1 MRILMAGASGFLGTR
16 LADRLRAGGHDVHR
30 LVRRPPQRPDET
42 AWQPEQGQLDPAAVA
57 AADVVVNL
65 AGANIGHWRWTTRY
79 KQELRASR
87 VDTTGTL
94 AHAIAQLPAAD
105 RPRILLQS
113 SAVGWYGATGDTPVT
128 EESPA
133 GSTFLAD
140 LCRVWEAA
148 ARPAED
154 AGTRVVL
161 LRTAPL
167 IESLVKPLLV
177 PFKLGAGAKI
187 GGGHQWMAWVSL
199 ADWLAATELLMN
211 REDLAGPVNLVS
223 SDQCTNADFTRAFAA
238 AVHRPAVFAVPGFA
252 LDVALGELAGEL
264 QRSQRVLP
272 EVLRRAGFRWSYPD
286 VASALR
292 VAVGRSAAG
301 TQGNPR

>member
-16 LADRLRAGGHDVHR
+16 LADRLRGAGHDVHR

-42 AWQPEQGQLDPAAVA
+42 AWQPAQGQLDPAAVA

-65 AGANIGHWRWTTRY
+65 AGANIGHWRWTARY
-79 KQELRASR
+79 KQVLRASR

-94 AHAIAQLPAAD
+94 AHAVAQLPAAD
-105 RPRILLQS
+105 RPRVLLQA
-113 SAVGWYGATGDTPVT
+113 SAVGWYGDTGDTPAT
-128 EESPA
+128 EETPA
-133 GSTFLAD
+133 GTTFLAD

-167 IESLVKPLLV
+167 IESLIKPLLV
-177 PFKLGAGAKI
+177 PFRLGAGATI
-187 GGGHQWMAWVSL
+187 GGGRQWMAWMAL
-199 ADWLAATELLMN
+199 ADWLAAAELLLD
-211 REDLAGPVNLVS
+211 RDDLAGPVNLVGAEP
-223 SDQCTNADFTRAFAA
+223 CTNAEFTRAFAA
-238 AVHRPAVFAVPGFA
+238 ALHRPAMLAVPGFA

-272 EVLRRAGFRWSYPD
+272 TVLQRAGFRWTCPD
-286 VASALR
+286 VGSALR
-292 VAVGRSAAG
+292 AAVGRPAVAAR
-301 TQGNPR
+301 GNPT